1 MGKLKQAKLGILT
14 DSEETTEGVIE
25 NVEEATTEEDKPTVE
40 LLPVEGADT
49 DTDPGSPPAPAS
61 SAPPVSPTAPTEPT
75 TPTPA
80 PTAAPETTVMEGEPI
95 ETSTGLGTNTDLTP
109 EPSPTPAPTTTPEI
123 IVTDEQPIVE
133 LSPVE
138 GAGTTPDQATTTTT
152 RVPHTVEPVTTT
164 TTTRVPPTAEPVT
177 TTTTRVPPTAEPE
190 TTTKTRVVELLPV
203 ESVVTVVTTLNEEK
217 PGDELKQIETDTAV
231 VAAQSSSDCLTTDI
245 EVPMEVCEDSEVCEP
260 KSSMEC
266 NIEYEEICTE
276 VEQETCEKVTTCKTV
291 YKNVCEGGV
300 CTPQLINE
308 CSETDEVVCDGVI
321 LVPVCNLVPHEV
333 CKLVDTE
340 ECGLKTTCRQM
351 IRTLRQVQCS

>member
-1 MGKLKQAKLGILT
+1 MG
-14 DSEETTEGVIE
+14 ETTEGVIE
-25 NVEEATTEEDKPTVE
+25 SIEEATTEENKPTVE
-40 LLPVEGADT
+40 LLSVEGADT

-109 EPSPTPAPTTTPEI
+109 EPSPTPAPTTTPET

-164 TTTRVPPTAEPVT
+164 RVPPTAEPVT
-177 TTTTRVPPTAEPE
+177 TTRVPPTVEE
-190 TTTKTRVVELLPV
+190 KTPVVELLPV
-203 ESVVTVVTTLNEEK
+203 ETVVTVVTTLEEDK
-217 PGDELKQIETDTAV
+217 PKETETVTA
-231 VAAQSSSDCLTTDI
+231 AAQASSDCVTTDI

-260 KSSMEC
+260 KSSMDC
-266 NIEYEEICTE
+266 TIEYEEICTK
-276 VEQETCEKVTTCKTV
+276 VEQEVCEKVTTCKTV
-291 YKNVCEGGV
+291 YKNVCEGGI

-308 CSETDEVVCDGVI
+308 CSETGNTKHLNI
-321 LVPVCNLVPHEV
+321 LL
-333 CKLVDTE
+333 
-340 ECGLKTTCRQM
+340 
-351 IRTLRQVQCS
+351 